1 MDKTITSP
9 HFPFSKAPDLDITN
23 SNSGTLLFVNI
34 HHFQYQYFILT
45 CFSHLL
51 GKLCS
56 SWSKYRGNT
65 ILTSKLAKFNSL
77 EIKAYSRWDH
87 HLNVNLQ
94 EKQQWWCLFL
104 FLQNGW
110 WFQGR
115 EYGTKTSTFPIKAA
129 SVFVKLFSMT
139 SNKVYNA
146 SEMSDSWKV
155 WFCIMPPTWESW
167 LTGEARS
174 WWIHLIC
181 VTEDLINLINLV
193 NIAIQRNKFQIWSL
207 PIDNEASEDSINA
220 WWWQ

>member
-34 HHFQYQYFILT
+34 HHFQYQYSILT

-94 EKQQWWCLFL
+94 EKQQWWCLF

-155 WFCIMPPTWESW
+155 WFCIMPTHMRIMTDWRGKKLMNPSNLCHGRPHQPRQHCHPT
-167 LTGEARS
+167 
-174 WWIHLIC
+174 
-181 VTEDLINLINLV
+181 
-193 NIAIQRNKFQIWSL
+193 FQIWSL
-207 PIDNEASEDSINA
+207 PFDNEASEDSINA